1 MNPRRVHELMRQ
13 KFPTT
18 MGASREWIV
27 VADEKGLR
35 FAVLAALI
43 DEHVRSDA
51 VLVEVN
57 RKVGDLLPKQAS
69 LEFVSAHLGQG
80 EIRLAN
86 REFDGFVVVAQ
97 NGVATGWT
105 VRERP

>member
-1 MNPRRVHELMRQ
+1 
-13 KFPTT
+13 
-18 MGASREWIV
+18 MGAFREWIV

-35 FAVLAALI
+35 CEVLGALI
-43 DEHVRSDA
+43 DEHVRSDD

-57 RKVGDLLPKQAS
+57 RGVGNLLPKQAT
-69 LEFVSAHLGQG
+69 LEFISAHLGQG

-105 VRERP
+105 VGERP

>member
-1 MNPRRVHELMRQ
+1 MLQN
-13 KFPTT
+13 FPAT

-27 VADEKGLR
+27 IADEKGLR
-35 FAVLAALI
+35 FQVLGALI
-43 DEHVRSDA
+43 DEHVRSEN

-57 RKVGDLLPKQAS
+57 RKVGDMLPKQAT

-97 NGVATGWT
+97 NGVATCWT
-105 VRERP
+105 VGGRP

>member
-1 MNPRRVHELMRQ
+1 MNPRRVHELIRQ
-13 KFPTT
+13 NFPAT

-35 FAVLAALI
+35 FEVLGALI
-43 DEHVRSDA
+43 DEHVRCDD

-57 RKVGDLLPKQAS
+57 RKVGDLLPRQAT
-69 LEFVSAHLGQG
+69 LEFVSSYLGQG

-86 REFDGFVVVAQ
+86 RDFNGFVVVAQ

-105 VRERP
+105 VGERL